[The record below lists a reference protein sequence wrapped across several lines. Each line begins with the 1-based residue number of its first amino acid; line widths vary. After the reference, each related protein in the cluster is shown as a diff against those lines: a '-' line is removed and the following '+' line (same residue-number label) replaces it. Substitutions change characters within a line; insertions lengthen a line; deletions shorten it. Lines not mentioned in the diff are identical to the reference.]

1 MHCRNAR
8 QSAEEDCVRRRSRK
22 AEHPDSFGARDV
34 IDVAGESFEL
44 FRLPNAVPNA
54 ENLPY
59 SLRILLENL
68 LRHEDGV
75 RVDAGHV
82 RALAAWHPQ
91 GPAPEILFHPAR
103 VVMQDYSGVPC
114 LVDLAAM
121 REAFVRLGG
130 QPEVLSPRIPVDLV
144 VDHSV
149 MADVFGTPD
158 AYARN
163 AALDHTRNRERYE
176 LLRWAEA
183 TFERLRIVPPNT
195 GIIHQ
200 VNLERLAG
208 VVIAD
213 DTAGMPALY
222 PDTVVGTDSHTP
234 MINGLGVLGWGVGGI
249 EAVAAVLGQPI
260 SLRAPRVIG
269 CELTGRPADGVTAT
283 DIVLTLTERL
293 RSHGVVG
300 SFIEFHGP
308 GLAALSAADRAT
320 IANMCP
326 EYGATSAL
334 FPVDDE
340 VLRYLRA
347 TGRTARHLALVRAYA
362 ENQGLWYDPSAAARI
377 RYSERL
383 SFDLDSVVP
392 SIAGPRRPQDR
403 VPLATARTAF
413 AEAVPDVTGGTPR
426 RAEVVAPDGSR
437 HTLED
442 GAVVLAAITSCT
454 NTSNP
459 ALMIAAG
466 LLAKKAVELGL
477 QPRPWVKSTLA
488 PGSAAVM
495 EYLAR
500 AGLDTYLDKLGFSLV
515 AYGCTSC
522 IGNSG
527 PLPEPVAGPVRE
539 SGLAS
544 VAVLSGNRNF
554 EGRINPDVRMNYLAS
569 PPLVVAYALAGT
581 MDIDL
586 TTDPIGVSP
595 DGRAVTLADIW
606 PDGREIDEV
615 ARTAIGPD
623 TYTTMYDSLMAG
635 DEQWR
640 ALPAEGRQLYP
651 WSDKS
656 TYIAPP
662 PYADI
667 TAQPPPRGDITA
679 ARVLADLG
687 DSVTTDHISPAGSI
701 PAHSEA
707 GAYLRGLGVPP
718 EDFNSY
724 GARRC
729 NHEVLLRGLFSNARL
744 RNRLAAGKVGG
755 YTINHL
761 TGETTTLHEAAL
773 AYRAAGVPLVV
784 LAGREYGTGSSR
796 DWAAKGPALI
806 GVRAVIA
813 ESFERIHRSN
823 LVGMGILP
831 LEFPAGQ
838 NARTLGLTG
847 AEEIDISGVKDF
859 AESLPRTVRV
869 TAGTVSFDAVVR
881 VDTAMEA
888 EFIRHGGILSYT
900 LRDLLESGRA

>member
-1 MHCRNAR
+1 MIGSAR
-8 QSAEEDCVRRRSRK
+8 KHAKKYVEGCVSHRYRTT
-22 AEHPDSFGARDV
+22 EHPDSFGARGV
-34 IDVAGESFEL
+34 IDVAGESYEI
-44 FRLPNAVPNA
+44 FRLDAVPGA
-54 ENLPY
+54 GSLPY
-59 SLRILLENL
+59 GLRVLLENL

-82 RALAAWHPQ
+82 GALAAWDPA

-121 REAFVRLGG
+121 REAMVRLGG
-130 QPEVLSPRIPVDLV
+130 APERLTPRIPVDLV

-163 AALDHTRNRERYE
+163 AALDHLRNRERYE

-213 DTAGMPALY
+213 DTGGGPALY

-234 MINGLGVLGWGVGGI
+234 MVNGLGVLGWGVGGI
-249 EAVAAVLGQPI
+249 EAVAAVLGQPLT
-260 SLRAPRVIG
+260 LRAPRVIG
-269 CELTGRPADGVTAT
+269 CELTGRPAGGVTAT

-293 RSHGVVG
+293 REHGVVG

-347 TGRTARHLALVRAYA
+347 TGRPERDVTLVRSYA
-362 ENQGLWYDPSAAARI
+362 EAQGLWYDPAAAAGI

-383 SFDLDSVVP
+383 SFDLASVVP

-413 AEAVPDVTGGTPR
+413 TEAAQDVNDGTPS
-426 RAEVVAPDGSR
+426 RAEVTAPDGSR
-437 HTLED
+437 HTLQD

-466 LLAKKAVELGL
+466 LLAKKAVELGVH
-477 QPRPWVKSTLA
+477 PRPWVKSTLA

-500 AGLDTYLDKLGFSLV
+500 AGLDSCLDKLGFSLV
-515 AYGCTSC
+515 AFGCTSC

-527 PLPEPVAGPVRE
+527 PLPQGVSEAVRA

-586 TTDPIGVSP
+586 TTEPLGVGS
-595 DGRAVTLADIW
+595 DGRPVTLADIW
-606 PDGREIDEV
+606 PDSREIDEV
-615 ARTAIGPD
+615 ARTALGPD
-623 TYTTMYDSLMAG
+623 TYTRMYDSLMAG

-640 ALPAEGRQLYP
+640 AIPANPSELYP
-651 WSDKS
+651 WREKS
-656 TYIAPP
+656 TYIAQP
-662 PYADI
+662 PYFAGTPARPKAPEDI
-667 TAQPPPRGDITA
+667 GG
-679 ARVLADLG
+679 ARVLVHLG

-701 PAHSEA
+701 PAQSAA
-707 GAYLRGLGVPP
+707 GAHLRGLGVAPD
-718 EDFNSY
+718 DFNSY
-724 GARRC
+724 GSRRC
-729 NHEVLLRGLFSNARL
+729 NHEVLLRGLFANPRL
-744 RNRLAAGKVGG
+744 RNRLAGGRVGG

-761 TGETTTLHEAAL
+761 TGEIVTVHEAAM

-838 NARTLGLTG
+838 NAQTLGLTG
-847 AEEIDISGVKDF
+847 AEEIDITGVKEF
-859 AESLPRTVRV
+859 AENRPRTVRV
-869 TAGTVSFDAVVR
+869 TAGAISFDAVVR
-881 VDTAMEA
+881 VDTDMEA
-888 EFIRHGGILSYT
+888 EFIRHGGILPYT
-900 LRDLLESGRA
+900 LRAFL

>member
-1 MHCRNAR
+1 MSPRY
-8 QSAEEDCVRRRSRK
+8 RSSQ
-22 AEHPDSFGARDV
+22 HPDSFGARGTL
-34 IDVAGESFEL
+34 DVAGHSYEI
-44 FRLPNAVPNA
+44 FRLDAVPGA
-54 ENLPY
+54 GSLPY
-59 SLRILLENL
+59 GLRVLLENL
-68 LRHEDGV
+68 LRHEDGS
-75 RVDAGHV
+75 RVGAGQV
-82 RALAAWHPQ
+82 SALAAWDPR
-91 GPAPEILFHPAR
+91 GVAPEIVFHPAR

-121 REAFVRLGG
+121 REAFARLGG
-130 QPEVLSPRIPVDLV
+130 APEKLTPRIPVDLV

-149 MADVFGTPD
+149 MADVFGTAD

-163 AALDHTRNRERYE
+163 AALDHSRNRERYE

-200 VNLERLAG
+200 VNLERLAS
-208 VVIAD
+208 VVVAD
-213 DTAGMPALY
+213 GPEGRPALY

-234 MINGLGVLGWGVGGI
+234 MVNGIGVLGWGVGGI
-249 EAVAAVLGQPI
+249 EAVAAVLGQPL
-260 SLRAPRVIG
+260 SLRVPRVIG

-293 RSHGVVG
+293 RQHGVVG

-308 GLAALSAADRAT
+308 GLAALGAADRST

-347 TGRTARHLALVRAYA
+347 TGRPEHHVTLVRAYA
-362 ENQGLWYDPSAAARI
+362 QAQGLWYDPAALAGI

-383 SFDLDSVVP
+383 SFDLASVVP

-403 VPLATARTAF
+403 VPLAAARDAF
-413 AEAVPDVTGGTPR
+413 AGAVSEAGGGTVR
-426 RAEVVAPDGSR
+426 RAEVTAPDGSR
-437 HTLED
+437 HTLTD

-459 ALMIAAG
+459 ALLIAAG

-488 PGSAAVM
+488 PGSAVVM
-495 EYLAR
+495 EYLAS

-515 AYGCTSC
+515 AFGCTTC

-527 PLPEPVAGPVRE
+527 PLPEGVATAVRD

-586 TTDPIGVSP
+586 TTEALGVGS
-595 DGRAVTLADIW
+595 DGRPVTLADIW
-606 PDGREIDEV
+606 PDSREIDEV
-615 ARTAIGPD
+615 VRKTVDPAA
-623 TYTTMYDSLMAG
+623 YTTIYDSLMAG
-635 DEQWR
+635 DQEWQALR
-640 ALPAEGRQLYP
+640 ARPRQLYP
-651 WSDKS
+651 WRAES
-656 TYIAPP
+656 TYIAQP
-662 PYADI
+662 PYFAD
-667 TAQPPPRGDITA
+667 TA
-679 ARVLADLG
+679 ARPLPPQDIRGARVLVDLG
-687 DSVTTDHISPAGSI
+687 DSVTTDHISPAGTI
-701 PAHSEA
+701 PAHSAA
-707 GAYLRGLGVPP
+707 GAHLRGLGVAP

-729 NHEVLLRGLFSNARL
+729 NHEVLLRGLFSNPRL
-744 RNRLAAGKVGG
+744 RNRLAGGKVGG
-755 YTINHL
+755 YTVNHL
-761 TGETTTLHEAAL
+761 TGEIVTVYEAAM
-773 AYRAAGVPLVV
+773 AYRAAKVPLVV

-831 LEFPAGQ
+831 LQFPAGQ

-847 AEEIDISGVKDF
+847 AEEINIQGVGKF
-859 AESLPRTVRV
+859 AENRPRTVRV
-869 TAGTVSFDAVVR
+869 TAGPVSFEAVVR
-881 VDTAMEA
+881 VETDMEA
-888 EFIRHGGILSYT
+888 EFIRHGGIMPYT
-900 LRDLLESGRA
+900 LRALL

>member
-1 MHCRNAR
+1 MSH
-8 QSAEEDCVRRRSRK
+8 RSRQVK
-22 AEHPDSFGARDV
+22 HPDSFDARARLT
-34 IDVAGESFEL
+34 VAGDTFEI
-44 FRLPNAVPNA
+44 FRLQNAVPGA
-54 ENLPY
+54 DSLPY
-59 SLRILLENL
+59 SIRILLENL

-75 RVDAGHV
+75 RVRADHV
-82 RALAAWHPQ
+82 TALAGWDPAQP
-91 GPAPEILFHPAR
+91 GPEVLFHPAR

-114 LVDLAAM
+114 LVDMAAM
-121 REAFVRLGG
+121 REAAVRLGG
-130 QPEVLSPRIPVDLV
+130 QASAISPRVPVDLV

-149 MADVFGTPD
+149 MADAFGTPD

-163 AALDHTRNRERYE
+163 AALDHARNRERYE
-176 LLRWAEA
+176 LLRWAES
-183 TFERLRIVPPNT
+183 TFERLKVVPPNT

-213 DTAGMPALY
+213 DGTGTAALY

-234 MINGLGVLGWGVGGI
+234 MVNGLGVLGWGVGGI
-249 EAVAAVLGQPI
+249 EAVAAMLGQPL
-260 SLRAPRVIG
+260 SLRTPRVIA
-269 CELTGRPADGVTAT
+269 CELSGRPLGGVTAT

-293 RSHGVVG
+293 RAHGVVG

-334 FPVDDE
+334 FPIDEE

-347 TGRTARHLALVRAYA
+347 TGRSPAHVDRVRAYA
-362 ENQGLWYDPSAAARI
+362 EEQGLWYDPADVAGFRYTERI
-377 RYSERL
+377 A
-383 SFDLDSVVP
+383 FDLASVVP

-403 VPLATARTAF
+403 VPLADARAAF
-413 AEAVPDVTGGTPR
+413 AAALPDLNGGKPQ
-426 RAEVVAPDGSR
+426 RAEVTAPDGSR
-437 HTLED
+437 HTLAD

-466 LLAKKAVELGL
+466 LLAKKAVERGL

-495 EYLAR
+495 EYLAH
-500 AGLDTYLDKLGFSLV
+500 AGLDTYLAKLGFNLV

-527 PLPEPVAGPVRE
+527 PLPDGVGAAVRE

-586 TTDPIGVSP
+586 THDPIGAAP
-595 DGRAVTLADIW
+595 DGSPVRLADIW
-606 PDGREIDEV
+606 PDGREVADV
-615 ARTAIGPD
+615 ARTAVSPD
-623 TYTTMYDSLMAG
+623 VYTAMYESLVAG
-635 DEQWR
+635 DDRWR
-640 ALPAEGRQLYP
+640 ALPAQPRELYP
-651 WSDKS
+651 WSEES
-656 TYIAPP
+656 AYVAPP
-662 PYADI
+662 PYFDGTAAEPPALDDI
-667 TAQPPPRGDITA
+667 AG
-679 ARVLADLG
+679 ARVLAYLG

-701 PAHSEA
+701 PEESPA
-707 GAYLRGLGVPP
+707 GAYLRGLGVRP
-718 EDFNSY
+718 EEFNSY

-744 RNRLAAGKVGG
+744 RNRLVPDTVGG
-755 YTINHL
+755 YTRDHL
-761 TGETTTLHEAAL
+761 SGGTTGMYEAAR
-773 AYRAAGVPLVV
+773 AYRQAGVPLVI

-831 LEFPAGQ
+831 LEFPPGES
-838 NARTLGLTG
+838 ARTLGLTG
-847 AEEIDISGVKDF
+847 SEEFDIVGVKRF
-859 AESLPRTVRV
+859 AESVPHTVQV
-869 TAGTVSFDAVVR
+869 SAGTVSFDAVVR
-881 VDTAMEA
+881 VDTPMEA
-888 EFIRHGGILSYT
+888 EFIRHGGILPYT
-900 LRDLLESGRA
+900 LRSVLGLNGS

>member
-1 MHCRNAR
+1 MKGTFRN
-8 QSAEEDCVRRRSRK
+8 S
-22 AEHPDSFGARDV
+22 EHPDSFGARAV
-34 IDVAGESFEL
+34 LDVAGESFEI
-44 FRLPNAVPNA
+44 FRLQNAVPGA
-54 ENLPY
+54 ESLPY

-82 RALAAWHPQ
+82 TALAGWDPR
-91 GPAPEILFHPAR
+91 GTAPEILFHPAR

-130 QPEVLSPRIPVDLV
+130 EPGTLSPRIPVDLV

-158 AYARN
+158 SFARN
-163 AALDHTRNRERYE
+163 AALDHARNRERYE

-183 TFERLRIVPPNT
+183 TFDRLRIVPPNT

-200 VNLERLAG
+200 VNLERLAS

-213 DTAGMPALY
+213 DTAGGLPALH

-234 MINGLGVLGWGVGGI
+234 MVNGLGVLGWGVGGI
-249 EAVAAVLGQPI
+249 EAVVAMLGQPL
-260 SLRAPRVIG
+260 SLRVPRVIG
-269 CELTGRPADGVTAT
+269 CELTGRPAGGVTAT

-293 RSHGVVG
+293 RAHGVVG
-300 SFIEFHGP
+300 AFIEFHGP
-308 GLAALSAADRAT
+308 GLAALTAADRAT

-326 EYGATSAL
+326 EFGATAAL

-340 VLRYLRA
+340 VLRYLAA
-347 TGRTARHLALVRAYA
+347 TGRPRRHVERVRAYA
-362 ENQGLWYDPSAAARI
+362 QAQGLWYDASAAAGI

-383 SFDLDSVVP
+383 SFDLAAVVP

-403 VPLATARTAF
+403 VPLATARSAF
-413 AEAVPDVTGGTPR
+413 AEAVPEITGGTPR
-426 RAEVVAPDGSR
+426 RAEVTAPDGSR
-437 HTLED
+437 HTLGD

-466 LLAKKAVELGL
+466 LLARKAVELGL

-527 PLPEPVAGPVRE
+527 PLPEGVAGPVRA

-586 TTDPIGVSP
+586 TTEPLGVAA
-595 DGRAVTLADIW
+595 DGRPVTLAEIW
-606 PDGREIDEV
+606 PAGREIDEV
-615 ARTAIGPD
+615 ARTAVGPD
-623 TYTTMYDSLMAG
+623 TYAAMYASLMAG

-640 ALPAEGRQLYP
+640 ALPVHPQQLFPWAAE
-651 WSDKS
+651 S

-662 PYADI
+662 PYFAGTTARPPALDDI
-667 TAQPPPRGDITA
+667 RG

-701 PAHSEA
+701 PAHSAA
-707 GAYLRGLGVPP
+707 GAHLRGLGVPP
-718 EDFNSY
+718 EDFNAY

-729 NHEVLLRGLFSNARL
+729 NHEVLLRGLFSNPRL
-744 RNRLAAGKVGG
+744 RNRLAAGRTGG
-755 YTINHL
+755 YTLNHL
-761 TGETTTLHEAAL
+761 TGEITTVHEAAV
-773 AYRAAGVPLVV
+773 AYREAGVPLVI

-838 NARTLGLTG
+838 NARTLGLSGTEG
-847 AEEIDISGVKDF
+847 FDISGVREFSD
-859 AESLPRTVRV
+859 ALPRTVRV
-869 TAGTVSFDAVVR
+869 TAGSVSFDAVVR

-888 EFIRHGGILSYT
+888 EFIRHGGILPYT
-900 LRDLLESGRA
+900 LRDFLNPAGMPSETV

>member
-1 MHCRNAR
+1 MRHGSQN
-8 QSAEEDCVRRRSRK
+8 S
-22 AEHPDSFGARDV
+22 EHPDSFGARDV
-34 IDVAGESFEL
+34 IEVAGESFEI
-44 FRLPNAVPNA
+44 FRLLNAVPSA
-54 ENLPY
+54 GSLPY

-75 RVDAGHV
+75 HVHAGLVD
-82 RALAAWHPQ
+82 ALAAWDPR

-130 QPEVLSPRIPVDLV
+130 AAETLSPQVPVDLV

-163 AALDHTRNRERYE
+163 AALDHARNRERYE

-183 TFERLRIVPPNT
+183 TFDRLRIVPPNT

-213 DTAGMPALY
+213 DTGSLPALY

-234 MINGLGVLGWGVGGI
+234 MVNGLGVLGWGVGGI
-249 EAVAAVLGQPI
+249 EAVAAVLGRPLT
-260 SLRAPRVIG
+260 LRVPKVIG

-293 RSHGVVG
+293 RAHGVVG
-300 SFIEFHGP
+300 AYIEFNGP

-326 EYGATSAL
+326 EYGATAAL

-347 TGRTARHLALVRAYA
+347 TGRPERHLDLVRAYA
-362 ENQGLWYDPSAAARI
+362 ETQGLWYDPAAAATI
-377 RYSERL
+377 RYTERVR
-383 SFDLDSVVP
+383 FDLASVVP

-403 VPLATARTAF
+403 VPLATTRTAF
-413 AEAVPDVTGGTPR
+413 AEAVSEVNGGTAR
-426 RAEVVAPDGSR
+426 RAEVTAPDGSR
-437 HTLED
+437 HTLGD

-466 LLAKKAVELGL
+466 LLARKAVELGL

-527 PLPEPVAGPVRE
+527 PLPESVAGAVRE

-586 TTDPIGVSP
+586 TTEPLGTGS
-595 DGRAVTLADIW
+595 DGRPVTLADIW
-606 PDGREIDEV
+606 PDSREIDEV
-615 ARTAIGPD
+615 ARTAVDPG
-623 TYTTMYDSLMAG
+623 TYTQMYDSLMAG
-635 DEQWR
+635 DERWR
-640 ALPAEGRQLYP
+640 ALPAHPQQLFP
-651 WSDKS
+651 WAEDS

-662 PYADI
+662 PYFVGTTARPRPLDDI
-667 TAQPPPRGDITA
+667 RG

-687 DSVTTDHISPAGSI
+687 DSVTTDHISPAGGI
-701 PAHSEA
+701 PAHSAA
-707 GAYLRGLGVPP
+707 GVFLRELGVPP
-718 EDFNSY
+718 GDFNSY

-729 NHEVLLRGLFSNARL
+729 NHEVLLRGLFSNPRL
-744 RNRLAAGKVGG
+744 RNRLAAGKTGG
-755 YTINHL
+755 HTVNHL
-761 TGETTTLHEAAL
+761 TGELTTMYEAAV
-773 AYRAAGVPLVV
+773 AYQEAGVPLVV

-847 AEEIDISGVKDF
+847 AEEFDISGVREF
-859 AESLPRTVRV
+859 SESVPRTVRV
-869 TAGTVSFDAVVR
+869 TAGAVSFDAVVR

-888 EFIRHGGILSYT
+888 EFIRHGGIMPFT
-900 LRDLLESGRA
+900 LRGLLESA